1 MSEDE
6 ETRWRAVGGDTED
19 VGQKEKAAAVAPTQ
33 EEDEEEQKKEGL
45 QQRVQAKAEDL
56 GGEEASLITETE
68 GEGEGEVIPIGDK
81 I

>member
-6 ETRWRAVGGDTED
+6 ETGWRAVEGDGED
-19 VGQKEKAAAVAPTQ
+19 VGQKEKAAAAPTQ
-33 EEDEEEQKKEGL
+33 EEDEDEEKKEEL
-45 QQRVQAKAEDL
+45 QHRVQAKAEDL

>member
-1 MSEDE
+1 MSENGQTE
-6 ETRWRAVGGDTED
+6 WRAVGGAEAA
-19 VGQKEKAAAVAPTQ
+19 QEEKAAAPT
-33 EEDEEEQKKEGL
+33 EEDEEEEKKEEV
-45 QQRVQAKAEDL
+45 QQRVQARAEDL